1 MRGADKGRRK
11 GVKPQIRTEWLGT
24 KAFSSFYV
32 QGVYHPVEKVEDE
45 IRLLRCGVFLALTLH
60 AFEAADK
67 AFCFVPIFSRFY
79 GEHVRFAVFVF
90 KLDISQELFGYLDPE
105 DGIQAGLGA
114 VFL

>member
-11 GVKPQIRTEWLGT
+11 GVKLQIRTEWLGT

-32 QGVYHPVEKVEDE
+32 QGVYHPVDKLDDE
-45 IRLLRCGVFLALTLH
+45 LRLLRGAIILALTLH
-60 AFEAADK
+60 AFETADK

-90 KLDISQELFGYLDPE
+90 KLDTSQELFGYLDPE
-105 DGIQAGLGA
+105 DGIQTGWGA